1 MTIKSPK
8 EAVYYYEA
16 SGGEFRLVYFIP
28 LEELERLA
36 QDGRIEAA
44 VLEDYP
50 DGVDL
55 NVTKPDFDEF
65 QELYGYRP
73 ENDPEELR
81 RAFFAMLSATR
92 GWRSFRGS
100 GFIPAADLEPV
111 AETVE
116 DSLEQEGLLAEE
128 MLDFSVPSS
137 LPERRALSARQAAQ
151 QERMTEHLEQME
163 VEGIDPTLTLREQ
176 RFQPIEM
183 QEGKS
188 AEEVFTKLQRKGGGS

>member
-16 SGGEFRLVYFIP
+16 SNGEFRLVYFIP
-28 LEELERLA
+28 PEELERLA
-36 QDGRIEAA
+36 QDGRIDAA
-44 VLEDYP
+44 ALEDYP

-65 QELYGYRP
+65 QDLYGYRP

-100 GFIPAADLEPV
+100 GFIPAADLEPL

-116 DSLEQEGLLAEE
+116 DSLQQEGLLPDEVGPVVA
-128 MLDFSVPSS
+128 FS
-137 LPERRALSARQAAQ
+137 LPDRRAQSARQAAQ
-151 QERMTEHLEQME
+151 QKQMAEHLEQME
-163 VEGIDPTLTLREQ
+163 VEGIDPNLTLREQ
-176 RFQPIEM
+176 RFKPIEM